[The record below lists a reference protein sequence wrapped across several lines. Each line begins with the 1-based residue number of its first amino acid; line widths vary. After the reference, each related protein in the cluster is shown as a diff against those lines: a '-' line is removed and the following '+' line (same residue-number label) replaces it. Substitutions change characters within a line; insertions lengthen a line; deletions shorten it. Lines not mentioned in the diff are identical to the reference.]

1 MEDFLNQLLF
11 TINGTAITT
20 AKVIAVCSIGI
31 LGFLFQSFI
40 VKRGLAYYQAKER
53 LTTIQGRRIEYLILS
68 CLFLIFLISAINI
81 FGLNQDLYPNRFFVL
96 KGGVIL
102 KGILIIQIARLL
114 HLFST
119 RIINGYYERRIIREE
134 GKTIRLQ
141 DLTKENPN
149 RIANSSVKISVI
161 LFALFLFFQ
170 NFQFNPELIMLNK
183 DTDNPF
189 SLKLSTLLIVGLI
202 LTLGRV
208 FIWIMTQ
215 LVLLGYYQKNKVN
228 LGTQFAINQLISY
241 FIYVF
246 AILTVLHFLKI
257 NMTVFWG
264 GLAAL
269 LVGVGLGLQ
278 QTFNDLF
285 SGLLLLF
292 ERGIEVG
299 EVLEIDGTVGSLK
312 KIGLRT
318 SVIESRD
325 NITII
330 VPNSKLVV
338 NNVINWSHYDDKVRF
353 SIAVGVAYGSD
364 TALIKKILLETA
376 KEHSFLLKFPSP
388 SVRFTNF
395 GNSSLDFELLFYTKN
410 FILIEDIK
418 SDIRFEID
426 RKFRANNIEIPFP
439 QRDVWIRKDG

>member
-20 AKVIAVCSIGI
+20 GKVIAVCGSGI
-31 LGFLFQSFI
+31 LAFLFQSFF
-40 VKRGLAYYQAKER
+40 VKRSLAHYHHKG
-53 LTTIQGRRIEYLILS
+53 TIDSDSSRRIELLILS
-68 CLFLIFLISAINI
+68 CLLLIFLISAVNI

-114 HLFST
+114 LLFLT
-119 RIINGYYERRIIREE
+119 RLINGYYQRRIVTGESVNN
-134 GKTIRLQ
+134 RLQ
-141 DLTKENPN
+141 DLTKKNHNEVANN
-149 RIANSSVKISVI
+149 SISIAVF
-161 LFALFLFFQ
+161 LLALFLFFQ
-170 NFQFNPELIMLNK
+170 NFQFNPELLMLHQ
-183 DTDNPF
+183 DTDRPF
-189 SLKLSTLLIVGLI
+189 SLRFSTVLIVLLI

-208 FIWIMTQ
+208 FVWVLTQ
-215 LVLLGYYQKNKVN
+215 LVLLVYYQKSKIN

-241 FIYVF
+241 FIYIFSV
-246 AILTVLHFLKI
+246 LTALHFLQI

-264 GLAAL
+264 GFAAL
-269 LVGVGLGLQ
+269 LVGLGLGLQ

-285 SGLLLLF
+285 SGILLLF

-325 NITII
+325 NVTMI

-353 SIAVGVAYGSD
+353 KVSIGVAYGTD
-364 TALIKKILLETA
+364 TAIVKNILLETA
-376 KEHSFLLKFPSP
+376 KEHSFVLKYPSP
-388 SVRFTNF
+388 FVRFTDF
-395 GNSSLDFELLFYTKN
+395 GSSSLDFELLFYSKN
-410 FILIEDIK
+410 FTIIEDVK

-439 QRDVWIRKDG
+439 QRDVWVRKND

>member
-11 TINGTAITT
+11 TINGTAITIG
-20 AKVIAVCSIGI
+20 KVIAVFGIGV
-31 LGFLFQSFI
+31 LAFLFQSFV
-40 VKRGLAYYQAKER
+40 VKRSLAYYRQKGSLES
-53 LTTIQGRRIEYLILS
+53 GNSRRIELLVFS
-68 CLFLIFLISAINI
+68 CLILIFLISAINI

-102 KGILIIQIARLL
+102 KGMLIIQIARLI
-114 HLFST
+114 HLFFT
-119 RIINGYYERRIIREE
+119 RIINGYYQRQIIEE
-134 GKTIRLQ
+134 GGPNRLQ

-149 RIANSSVKISVI
+149 KIANSSIKVAVI

-170 NFQFNPELIMLNK
+170 NFQFNPELITLHQ

-189 SLKLSTLLIVGLI
+189 PLKLSTVIIVGLI

-208 FIWIMTQ
+208 FIWVLTQ
-215 LVLLGYYQKNKVN
+215 LILLTYYQRNKIN
-228 LGTQFAINQLISY
+228 LGTQFAINRLISY

-246 AILTVLHFLKI
+246 AILTALHFLQI

-299 EVLEIDGTVGSLK
+299 EILEIDGKVGSLK

-325 NITII
+325 NVTII

-353 SIAVGVAYGSD
+353 KVNVGVAYGTD
-364 TALIKKILLETA
+364 TAIVKKILLDTA
-376 KEHSFLLKFPSP
+376 KEHSFVLKFPGP
-388 SVRFTNF
+388 SVRFTDF
-395 GNSSLDFELLFYTKN
+395 GNSSLDFELLFYSKN
-410 FILIEDIK
+410 FTIIEDIK

-426 RKFRANNIEIPFP
+426 RKFREGGIEIPFP
-439 QRDVWIRKDG
+439 QRDVWIRKNI

>member
-11 TINGTAITT
+11 NINGTAITT
-20 AKVIAVCSIGI
+20 GKVIAVCGIGI
-31 LGFLFQSFI
+31 FAFIIQRII
-40 VKRGLAYYQAKER
+40 VKKGLAYYRDKGNLDEKSSR
-53 LTTIQGRRIEYLILS
+53 KIELLTFS
-68 CLFLIFLISAINI
+68 CLLLIFLISAINI
-81 FGLNQDLYPNRFFVL
+81 FSLNQDLYPNRFFVL
-96 KGGVIL
+96 SGASIL
-102 KGILIIQIARLL
+102 KGLLIIQIARLL
-114 HLFST
+114 LLFLT
-119 RIINGYYERRIIREE
+119 RIINGYYQRRIVNEE
-134 GKTIRLQ
+134 GTTNRLQ
-141 DLTKENPN
+141 DLTKENHN
-149 RIANSSVKISVI
+149 QIANSSIKIAVF
-161 LFALFLFFQ
+161 LLALFLFFQ
-170 NFQFNPELIMLNK
+170 NFQFNPELLTLHQ
-183 DTDNPF
+183 DTANPF
-189 SLKLSTLLIVGLI
+189 PLKLSTVLIVLLI

-208 FIWIMTQ
+208 FIWVLTQ
-215 LVLLGYYQKNKVN
+215 LILLRYYKKNKIN

-246 AILTVLHFLKI
+246 AILTALHFLKI

-285 SGLLLLF
+285 SGILLLF

-299 EVLEIDGTVGSLK
+299 EVLEIDGTVGNLK

-325 NITII
+325 NVTII

-353 SIAVGVAYGSD
+353 KVAVGVAYGTD
-364 TALIKKILLETA
+364 TALVKKLLLDTA
-376 KEHSFLLKFPSP
+376 KEHSFVLKYPSP
-388 SVRFTNF
+388 SVRFTDF
-395 GNSSLDFELLFYTKN
+395 GSSSLDFELLFYSKN
-410 FILIEDIK
+410 FSIIEDVK

-426 RKFRANNIEIPFP
+426 RKFRAENIEIPFP
-439 QRDVWIRKDG
+439 QNDIWIRKNG